1 MAITRDEAVRKARAD
16 LAKRAGISDSDI
28 DEVSVEDADFPDM
41 ALGAPVGDEM
51 SGMMMT
57 SGWRIKLKAKGKP
70 AEYRA
75 DKNQIRL
82 YNYQGKNHRI

>member
-1 MAITRDEAVRKARAD
+1 
-16 LAKRAGISDSDI
+16 
-28 DEVSVEDADFPDM
+28 
-41 ALGAPVGDEM
+41 
-51 SGMMMT
+51 MMMT